1 MPKLARLVI
10 LALLVTVPAA
20 AAEPSASAPPSSR
33 LDTIIAQGTLRVGTT
48 GDYRPFTYLD
58 PETKAFEGIDIEM
71 AQSLAKAM
79 GVKLELVQTSWPKL
93 GSDLA
98 ADRFDLAMGGIS
110 ISLER
115 QKTALY
121 SIPYL
126 TDGKTPI
133 ARCAD
138 EAKYR
143 DLAQIDRPGVRV
155 IVNPGGTNER
165 FAREHIKVA
174 QLEVYADN
182 VTIFDQIA
190 QGKADVMITDRSE
203 VLLQH
208 KLRPSLCPTH
218 ADQPFNTFEKA
229 YLLPRDLVLK
239 AFVDQWLHQ
248 ALLTGEFQKITDK
261 WLH

>member
-1 MPKLARLVI
+1 MPSFARFVI
-10 LALLVTVPAA
+10 LALLLLPAA
-20 AAEPSASAPPSSR
+20 PASFADTPGASR
-33 LDTIIAQGTLRVGTT
+33 LDAIAARGVLRVGTT
-48 GDYRPFTYLD
+48 GDYRPFTYYD
-58 PETKAFEGIDIEM
+58 QETEKFEGIDIDM
-71 AQSLAKAM
+71 AQSLARAL
-79 GVKLELVQTSWPKL
+79 GVRLELVRTSWPSL
-93 GSDLA
+93 GPDLA
-98 ADRFDLAMGGIS
+98 ADKFDLAMGGIS
-110 ISLER
+110 VSLER

-138 EAKYR
+138 HEKYR
-143 DLAQIDRPGVRV
+143 SLADIDRPGVRV

-165 FAREHIKVA
+165 FARAHLKAAAI
-174 QLEVYADN
+174 EVYPDN

-190 QGKADVMITDRSE
+190 EGKADVMITDRSE

-208 KLRPSLCPTH
+208 KLHPSLCATS

-248 ALLTGEFQKITDK
+248 ALITGEYQKIADK

>member
-1 MPKLARLVI
+1 MPRPAPLLF
-10 LALLVTVPAA
+10 LALLLLPGASPALA
-20 AAEPSASAPPSSR
+20 GADGASR
-33 LDTIIAQGTLRVGTT
+33 LDTIIARGVLRVGTT
-48 GDYRPFTYLD
+48 GDYRPFTYFD
-58 PETKAFEGIDIEM
+58 PGTNAFEGIDMDM
-71 AQSLAKAM
+71 ARSLAHAL
-79 GVKLELVQTSWPKL
+79 GVRLELVRTSWPTM
-93 GSDLA
+93 SRDLL

-110 ISLER
+110 VTLER
-115 QKTALY
+115 QKTALF
-121 SIPYL
+121 SNPYL

-138 EAKYR
+138 RGKYR
-143 DLAQIDRPGVRV
+143 SLDGIDRPGVRV

-165 FAREHIKVA
+165 FAREHLKAAAI
-174 QLEVYADN
+174 ETYPDN
-182 VTIFDQIA
+182 TTIFDRIA

-208 KLRPSLCPTH
+208 KLRPDLCATN
-218 ADQPFNTFEKA
+218 ADHPFDTVEKA

-248 ALLTGEFQKITDK
+248 ALITGDYQKIADH